1 VDAVVL
7 VAVALLAVGVLAFV
21 VLATLAHR
29 NARHGLAGLTRQ
41 EVVVQ
46 TKDDRAIRGML
57 KAHYSQA
64 VVLAQPRYLD
74 EVQPVDLEG
83 EVVVDRANIS
93 WLQVLRPEA

>member
-7 VAVALLAVGVLAFV
+7 VAVALLAVGVLVFA

-46 TKDDRAIRGML
+46 LKDDRSIRGFL
-57 KAHYSQA
+57 KAHYPGA
-64 VVLAQPRYLD
+64 VVIADPRYLD

-83 EVVVDRANIS
+83 DVIVDRANIS
-93 WLQVLRPEA
+93 WLQVLRPEG